1 MIKCVCRGMEFG
13 WDIKNFS
20 VTYLKPQ
27 FYRKFIL
34 EKKSQ
39 SVYKEGEKNIPI
51 NIYKTISTIKDI
63 LLHG

>member
-1 MIKCVCRGMEFG
+1 MEFG
-13 WDIKNFS
+13 SDIKNFS
-20 VTYLKPQ
+20 VTYPKPQ

-34 EKKSQ
+34 EKKSVCVQ
-39 SVYKEGEKNIPI
+39 RRRKNIPI